1 MTVILDASVVVSA
14 LTDNGREGQWSD
26 DVLLSSRLAAPHLL
40 PVEAANVLRK
50 GVFAGVISDDVATL
64 AHGDFG
70 DLRIELLGY
79 QPFASRAWELRH
91 NLSAYD
97 AWYVA
102 VAESLEAPLA
112 TLDLHLARS
121 DGPRCEFM
129 TPATNS

>member
-1 MTVILDASVVVSA
+1 MTVIVDASVVVSA

-26 DVLLSSRLAAPHLL
+26 DVLLSTPLAAPHFL

-50 GVFAGVISDDVATL
+50 GILAGVISDDVASL
-64 AHGDFG
+64 AHGDLG
-70 DLRIELLGY
+70 DLGIELLDY
-79 QPFASRAWELRH
+79 QPFASRVWELRH

-112 TLDLHLARS
+112 TLDFRLARS

-129 TPATNS
+129 TPRA

>member
-1 MTVILDASVVVSA
+1 MVVSA

-26 DVLLSSRLAAPHLL
+26 DVLLSGPLAAPHFL
-40 PVEAANVLRK
+40 PAEAANVLRK
-50 GVFAGVISDDVATL
+50 GALAGVISNDVATL

-70 DLRIELLGY
+70 EVSIELFDY
-79 QPFASRAWELRH
+79 QPFASRVWELRH

-112 TLDLHLARS
+112 TLDLRVAGS
-121 DGPRCEFM
+121 TGPRCEFL
-129 TPATNS
+129 TPPA